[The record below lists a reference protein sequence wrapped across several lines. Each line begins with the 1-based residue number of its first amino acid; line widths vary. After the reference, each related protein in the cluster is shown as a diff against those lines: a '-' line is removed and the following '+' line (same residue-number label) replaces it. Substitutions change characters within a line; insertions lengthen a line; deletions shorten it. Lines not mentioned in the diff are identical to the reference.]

1 MERSAGSMI
10 LGRLELIREETASVG
25 VQVFGPT
32 WAVLDHETGEL
43 ARTCVLDDELLPD
56 EASRAAFAAGL
67 SALSSLRDP
76 TLVPQLFAGVDELGG
91 AVLYEPL
98 PGGVAFDDLF
108 DGTGSYEL
116 TLEAGRLA
124 RQLARGL
131 AALHS
136 RGHVHGMLASPCVF
150 VGPRGPAMYQYGLAP
165 LCNRAVLL
173 RRVRAFGLINL
184 APEVMAGGD
193 FTASADLH
201 AWAVTVA
208 QFAVGNRGPAA
219 LETIRG
225 SDEISGVTPSL
236 RAALQACLSADP
248 AARPRDGVELL
259 RIIEASGRGEG
270 SGMLARVEIPEAVE
284 PEVPAAPP
292 APIEPVVDELP
303 TAAELAG
310 EEPVEAPAVAAAPAA
325 AAPAVAA
332 APAAPAPMAPSR
344 PAVPKDR
351 VPTMPPTGMTL
362 PVTSFEEML
371 MSGDRARRPATL
383 APGGL
388 NAAAIH
394 DEPADVVVR
403 ATPTSAKSAHN
414 LRRVH
419 VLTDPVKRGAGE
431 TSGLNPVRSEASGNI
446 LIGGTREEVEAA
458 SRATTVRLEGLD
470 IVEAARNANNAVSRP
485 TPTPSASV
493 AAVTPPAPETV
504 VPVTPRV
511 SAPPG
516 PPSPPPARPPSAAVR
531 AAARPPSVPAAAASA
546 AVAAATTPPAAPPS
560 STAALFATIRPS
572 SAPLTGS
579 QPPGAAM
586 PAAPLASR
594 PPSAAMP
601 AADVPAER
609 SSGSRRRSS
618 ALAMSGQGEP
628 RDWGAIPPIKDL
640 LPVPPSVTP
649 APVPVTAVAPVPARS
664 GPPTPVLIAVGVGV
678 LIILVLWLT

>member
-193 FTASADLH
+193 LTPSADLH

-219 LETIRG
+219 LEAIRG

-236 RAALQACLSADP
+236 RAALQACLSTDP

-270 SGMLARVEIPEAVE
+270 SGMLARAEIPEAVE
-284 PEVPAAPP
+284 PAVRAVPV
-292 APIEPVVDELP
+292 EPVVDELP
-303 TAAELAG
+303 TAGELSG
-310 EEPVEAPAVAAAPAA
+310 DEPVEAPAM
-325 AAPAVAA
+325 AAPAVV
-332 APAAPAPMAPSR
+332 PPMAPSR

-394 DEPADVVVR
+394 DEPADVVR
-403 ATPTSAKSAHN
+403 PTPTSAKSANN

-431 TSGLNPVRSEASGNI
+431 TSGLNPVRSEASGSI

-458 SRATTVRLEGLD
+458 SRATTVRLDSLG
-470 IVEAARNANNAVSRP
+470 IVEAARNANNAVSRV
-485 TPTPSASV
+485 TPTPSIPVASV
-493 AAVTPPAPETV
+493 TSPALETPVTSITPPA
-504 VPVTPRV
+504 
-511 SAPPG
+511 SPPSG
-516 PPSPPPARPPSAAVR
+516 PPPPPRPPSAAVR
-531 AAARPPSVPAAAASA
+531 AAARPPSLPAAAASA
-546 AVAAATTPPAAPPS
+546 APVAPATARPATTPG

-572 SAPLTGS
+572 SAPLAGS
-579 QPPGAAM
+579 QPPSAAI
-586 PAAPLASR
+586 PVAPLASR

-628 RDWGAIPPIKDL
+628 RDWGPIPPIKDL
-640 LPVPPSVTP
+640 LPVTPSVTP

-678 LIILVLWLT
+678 LLILVLWLT